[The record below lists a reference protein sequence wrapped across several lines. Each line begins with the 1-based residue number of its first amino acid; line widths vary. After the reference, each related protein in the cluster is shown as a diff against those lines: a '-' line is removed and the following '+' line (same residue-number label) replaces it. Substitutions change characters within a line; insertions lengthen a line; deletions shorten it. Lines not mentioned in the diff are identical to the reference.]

1 MPCRPESILC
11 PIIELVLE
19 TLPRESVIHLT
30 LYRSIYLES
39 TSLVKTINHLIIG
52 SLILNDLYFLSQLQP
67 AGSLLQFPDV
77 LLFEFPVLLLYHV
90 DVFIFLTILLQDL
103 IRPFES
109 LHDFFAPLILHA
121 SLIL

>member
-67 AGSLLQFPDV
+67 AGSLLQLPDV